1 MMRETHEI
9 IGAHVGRRLK
19 HMRGPRTQAQ
29 FAAELGLSQA
39 QYNRYETGKRLAPD
53 RVLEQVAEIC
63 GVSAR
68 QVIWGDEDVAQ
79 ADDLA
84 RQVALLVEM
93 LEGDDLEDL
102 YWFLKNKID
111 QLAKRRKDQARQ
123 AKQALEELRAKAG

>member
-19 HMRGPRTQAQ
+19 HMRGQRTQAQ

-63 GVSAR
+63 GVSPR
-68 QVIWGDEDVAQ
+68 QVIWGDEDGAQ
-79 ADDLA
+79 ADDLT

-102 YWFLKNKID
+102 YWFLKNKIE
-111 QLAKRRKDQARQ
+111 QVAKRRKDQARQ